1 MGGGLRC
8 FAALQS
14 VLAKI
19 GVENVESNLATA
31 IRTTVVLVMA
41 WLVVFCTHK
50 TGEVR
55 HIPKRELLFIC
66 LSGIA
71 TGASWLC
78 YYRALAMGQASI
90 VIPIDKL
97 SIVVSVAFAYF
108 AFGEKLTKKSAAGL
122 ALIVVG
128 TLGMAIFR

>member
-1 MGGGLRC
+1 
-8 FAALQS
+8 
-14 VLAKI
+14 
-19 GVENVESNLATA
+19 
-31 IRTTVVLVMA
+31 
-41 WLVVFCTHK
+41 
-50 TGEVR
+50 
-55 HIPKRELLFIC
+55 
-66 LSGIA
+66 
-71 TGASWLC
+71 
-78 YYRALAMGQASI
+78 MGQASI